1 MHRLIWFLCVAGAE
15 LLGQT
20 CAQTLSPNSRS
31 VPAATNP
38 LFQGSFTVASNVS
51 TCNWTSTST
60 VPWIDVQV
68 GQTGRGGGTVG
79 YSVDNNLT
87 PVTRTGTILVGN
99 AVFTVSQA
107 AAACNITLTLQGG
120 AGVGAEGGVRPLQV
134 ATTCE
139 WTAATN
145 VDWITIGPPTGQ
157 RGSGTINLTVLPNNS
172 TAPRSGA
179 VAVLG
184 QSVTITQ
191 AGGTCSY
198 SLSAVQPAI
207 PAAGGS
213 YSAQLVT
220 ACVWTA
226 SSNASWLSVNPP
238 TSGTGSSAINY
249 TVAANTTSA
258 DPRTGFISVGSV
270 SPNGSANLSFSVQQ
284 AGGNCN
290 VQLGAASA
298 QVAAAGITSNFTVT
312 TPCTFTARSNVA
324 WITVTAGPNAVTYNV
339 ATNSSV
345 QARTGT
351 ITAGGAVF
359 TIAQAGSTCN
369 FAVSPETL
377 DIPPAGGSGVIRLTT
392 TSGCE
397 WTASS
402 DSAWIRITG
411 RIAGGTQGELQYTVD
426 ANSAGSA
433 RTGTLTVAGRAI
445 TVRQN
450 SGTAPRLTAGGIVH
464 SASYQPGGVSPGE
477 IVTIYGEELGPS
489 SLTTA
494 TLEADGL
501 TVSKSLAGTR
511 ILFDGVAAP
520 IVYTSRGQVSAIV
533 PYAVAG
539 KSTVSVTAEYLGAR
553 SSPVTL
559 RILSAVPALYSLDSS
574 GSGPGAVL
582 NQDGLL
588 NSAANPAVVGQV
600 VILYGTGEGLT
611 TPLQADGQLTPG
623 VEPLPRPRQRVTVTM
638 GGVECPVLYAGAP
651 PGLVAGALQINV
663 QLAAGVPA
671 GESVPVVLAVG
682 EALSPDSVTI
692 AIRR

>member
-1 MHRLIWFLCVAGAE
+1 MHRLVLFLCLGGAE

-20 CAQTLSPNSRS
+20 CVQTLSPNSRS

-38 LFQGSFTVASNVS
+38 LFQGSFTVASNLS
-51 TCNWTSTST
+51 TCNWTSMSS

-68 GQTGRGGGTVG
+68 GQTGRGGGIVG

-99 AVFTVSQA
+99 AVFSVSQA
-107 AAACNITLTLQGG
+107 ASACNITLTLQGG
-120 AGVGAEGGVRPLQV
+120 AGVGAEGGVRQLQV

-139 WTAATN
+139 WTAASN
-145 VDWITIGPPTGQ
+145 VDWITVGPPTGQ
-157 RGSGTINLTVLPNNS
+157 RGSGSINLTVLPNNS

-179 VAVLG
+179 VGVLG

-198 SLSAVQPAI
+198 TLSAAQPAI

-220 ACVWTA
+220 ACVWSA
-226 SSNASWLSVNPP
+226 SSNANWLTVNPP

-270 SPNGSANLSFSVQQ
+270 SPNGSANVSFSVQQ

-290 VQLGAASA
+290 LQLGANSA

-312 TPCTFTARSNVA
+312 TPCTFTARSNAA

-339 ATNSSV
+339 ATNTSV

-351 ITAGGAVF
+351 VTVGGAVF
-359 TIAQAGSTCN
+359 TITQAGSTCN

-377 DIPPAGGSGVIRLTT
+377 DIPPAGGSGVIRVTT

-426 ANSAGSA
+426 PNAAGSA

-445 TVRQN
+445 TIRQN

-477 IVTIYGEELGPS
+477 IVTIYGEELGPA

-520 IVYTSRGQVSAIV
+520 LVYTSRGQVSAIV
-533 PYAVAG
+533 PYSVAG
-539 KSTVSVTAEYLGAR
+539 KSTVPVIAEYLGAR

-574 GSGPGAVL
+574 GSGPGAAL
-582 NQDGLL
+582 NQDGSL
-588 NSAANPAVVGQV
+588 NSAANPAMVGQV

-663 QLAAGVPA
+663 QLPAGVPT

-682 EALSPDSVTI
+682 EALGPDTVTI

>member
-1 MHRLIWFLCVAGAE
+1 M
-15 LLGQT
+15 
-20 CAQTLSPNSRS
+20 
-31 VPAATNP
+31 
-38 LFQGSFTVASNVS
+38 
-51 TCNWTSTST
+51 
-60 VPWIDVQV
+60 
-68 GQTGRGGGTVG
+68 
-79 YSVDNNLT
+79 
-87 PVTRTGTILVGN
+87 
-99 AVFTVSQA
+99 
-107 AAACNITLTLQGG
+107 
-120 AGVGAEGGVRPLQV
+120 GAEGGVRQLQV

-139 WTAATN
+139 WTAASN
-145 VDWITIGPPTGQ
+145 VDWITVGPPTGQ
-157 RGSGTINLTVLPNNS
+157 RGSGSINLTVLPNNS

-179 VAVLG
+179 VGVLG

-198 SLSAVQPAI
+198 TLSAIQPAI
-207 PAAGGS
+207 PAAGGT
-213 YSAQLVT
+213 YSAQLIT

-226 SSNASWLSVNPP
+226 SSNANWLTVNPP

-249 TVAANTTSA
+249 SVAANTSSA
-258 DPRTGFISVGSV
+258 DPRTGFVSVGSA
-270 SPNGSANLSFSVQQ
+270 SPNGSVSVSFSVQQ

-290 VQLGAASA
+290 LQLGANSA

-312 TPCTFTARSNVA
+312 TPCTFTARSNAA

-339 ATNSSV
+339 ATNTSV

-351 ITAGGAVF
+351 VTVGGAVF
-359 TIAQAGSTCN
+359 TITQAGSTCN

-377 DIPPAGGSGVIRLTT
+377 DIPPAGGSGVIRVTT

-411 RIAGGTQGELQYTVD
+411 QIAGGTQGELQYTVD
-426 ANSAGSA
+426 ANAAGSA

-445 TVRQN
+445 TIRQN

-477 IVTIYGEELGPS
+477 IVTIYGEDLGPA

-520 IVYTSRGQVSAIV
+520 LVYTSRGQVSAIV
-533 PYAVAG
+533 PYSVAG
-539 KSTVSVTAEYLGAR
+539 KSTVPVIAEYLGAR

-574 GSGPGAVL
+574 GSGPGAAL
-582 NQDGLL
+582 NQDGSL
-588 NSAANPAVVGQV
+588 NSAANPAMVGQV

-663 QLAAGVPA
+663 QLPAGVPT

-682 EALSPDSVTI
+682 EALGPDTVTI

>member
-1 MHRLIWFLCVAGAE
+1 MHRLVLFLCLGGAE

-20 CAQTLSPNSRS
+20 CVQTLSPNSRS

-38 LFQGSFTVASNVS
+38 LFQGSFTVASNLS

-120 AGVGAEGGVRPLQV
+120 AGVGAEGGVRQLQV

-139 WTAATN
+139 WTAVTN
-145 VDWITIGPPTGQ
+145 VDWITVGPPTGQ

-172 TAPRSGA
+172 QSTRSGT

-191 AGGTCSY
+191 AAGTCSFT
-198 SLSAVQPAI
+198 LTPAQQAV
-207 PAAGGS
+207 PAAGGAF
-213 YSAQLVT
+213 SAGLVT
-220 ACVWTA
+220 ACTWTA
-226 SSNASWLSVNPP
+226 AANANWLALNPP
-238 TSGTGSSAINY
+238 TGGTGASAINY
-249 TVAANTTSA
+249 TVAANTNSA
-258 DPRTGFISVGSV
+258 DARSALITVGSAAL
-270 SPNGSANLSFSVQQ
+270 NVQQ

-312 TPCTFTARSNVA
+312 TPCMFTARSNVA
-324 WITVTAGPNAVTYNV
+324 WITVTAGSNLVTYNV
-339 ATNSSV
+339 ATNTSV

-351 ITAGGAVF
+351 VTVGGAVF
-359 TIAQAGSTCN
+359 TITQAGSTCN

-377 DIPPAGGSGVIRLTT
+377 DIPPAGDSGVIRVTT

-426 ANSAGSA
+426 ANAAGSA

-445 TVRQN
+445 AVRQH
-450 SGTAPRLTAGGIVH
+450 SGTAPRLTSGGIVH

-477 IVTIYGEELGPS
+477 IVTIYGEELGPA

-501 TVSKSLAGTR
+501 TVSKLLAGTR
-511 ILFDGVAAP
+511 ILFDGVPAP
-520 IVYTSRGQVSAIV
+520 LVYTSRGQVSAIV
-533 PYAVAG
+533 PYSVAG
-539 KSTVSVTAEYLGAR
+539 KSTVPVIAEYLGTR
-553 SSPVTL
+553 SAPVTL
-559 RILSAVPALYSLDSS
+559 RIVSAVPALYSLDSS
-574 GSGPGAVL
+574 GSGPGAAL

-588 NSAANPAVVGQV
+588 NSAANPAIVGQV

-611 TPLQADGQLTPG
+611 SPLQADGQLTPG

-663 QLAAGVPA
+663 QLPAGVPT

-682 EALSPDSVTI
+682 EALSPDTVTI

>member
-15 LLGQT
+15 LLGQP
-20 CAQTLSPNSRS
+20 CVQTLSPNSRS

-139 WTAATN
+139 WTAASN
-145 VDWITIGPPTGQ
+145 VDWITVGPPTGQ

-184 QSVTITQ
+184 QSVTISQ

-213 YSAQLVT
+213 YSAQLIT
-220 ACVWTA
+220 ACMWTA
-226 SSNASWLSVNPP
+226 SSNVNWLTVNPP